1 MYMAKKLVKKRK
13 IKLLPCLIVLLVLGG
28 LSFVVYFFLKL
39 PILNLIVENT
49 TYLNDDYILELAEV
63 KDYPSFW
70 LSSTSNME
78 RKLENSPYISEA
90 KVERKFFHIL
100 VFNIDENKPLFI
112 NNTNNTVVFSDKE
125 EVSVSD
131 RIDLFR
137 IPRLINYVPDN
148 KYQSFIKG
156 MANIKK
162 DILGKIS
169 DIEYQPNDYDKD
181 RFLLYM
187 DDGNMVYLTL
197 TKFDMIN
204 YYNDVLSQLEN
215 RKGILYLD
223 NGNHFQI
230 ME

>member
-70 LSSTSNME
+70 MASTSNME

>member
-1 MYMAKKLVKKRK
+1 MTKKLVKKK
-13 IKLLPCLIVLLVLGG
+13 KLKLLPCFIVLLLFGG
-28 LSFVVYFFLKL
+28 LSFLVYFFLNL
-39 PILNLIVENT
+39 PIKNLIVKNT
-49 TYLNDDYILELAEV
+49 VYLNDDYVLELAGV

-70 LSSTSNME
+70 LLSTNE
-78 RKLENSPYISEA
+78 IEKKLETSPYILEA
-90 KVERKFFHIL
+90 DVERNFFHVL
-100 VFNIDENKPLFI
+100 VISVTENTPLFI
-112 NNTNNTVVFSDKE
+112 NNTNHTVVFADKE
-125 EVSVSD
+125 EVKID
-131 RIDLFR
+131 EEIDLFR
-137 IPRLINYVPDN
+137 VPRLINYVPDN
-148 KYQSFIKG
+148 KYKTFVKG

-215 RKGILYLD
+215 KKGILYLD